1 MDPGTPIAVITLSA
15 KVLSTIWTYY
25 SEAKNARSDITL
37 LTDEIRAFQDVLQKL
52 EDFLS
57 RSSRVSLP
65 ASLETALKQAQS
77 DLTSIDKQLDPG
89 KGTKRMR
96 LFGTRALKWPF
107 TKKEVEESIARFD
120 RLKTSINLALNT
132 DSAFETPTLFLSP

>member
-25 SEAKNARSDITL
+25 WEAKNARSDITA
-37 LTDEIRAFQDVLQKL
+37 LTDEIRGSQDVLQKV
-52 EDFLS
+52 EDLLS

-65 ASLETALKQAQS
+65 ASLETTLKQAQL
-77 DLTSIDKQLDPG
+77 DLTLIDKQIDPS
-89 KGTKRMR
+89 KGTTRMR
-96 LFGTRALKWPF
+96 LFGKRALKWPF
-107 TKKEVEESIARFD
+107 TKKEVEEWIARFD

-132 DSAFETPTLFLSP
+132 DSAFETPTHFLSQ